1 MYAFTRNDNLA
12 AAQVR
17 RLDALSYINPPFS
30 PTNNNLAEYRL
41 QWFLSESTINN
52 VQLNLDYN
60 IIDRDTSPVVY
71 GNSPNPAVTTEIYLY
86 LWYTVH
92 KICFSI
98 HELIENTIYAS
109 IICAH
114 FNRTLAQT
122 STSSFYFLLNEILY
136 FTRLKVWIINIAIP
150 IILL

>member
-12 AAQVR
+12 AAQMR
-17 RLDALSYINPPFS
+17 RSDALSYINPSFT
-30 PTNNNLAEYRL
+30 PTNNDLAEYYLR
-41 QWFLSESTINN
+41 WFLSESTINN

-60 IIDRDTSPVVY
+60 IIDRDTSPVAY
-71 GNSPNPAVTTEIYLY
+71 GNSPNPAVTAEIYLY
-86 LWYTVH
+86 LCTVY

-122 STSSFYFLLNEILY
+122 FTSSFCVLLNAIIILH
-136 FTRLKVWIINIAIP
+136 TLKV
-150 IILL
+150 